1 MTKLQVAQ
9 GRLDRIESALA
20 SMQQALAQARARIN
34 ELTWPDIS
42 NLEAVAKEVEDTE
55 WFWAAINDVPAT
67 SDPPPVAYVEMTS
80 GETVQVVHVEGRVA
94 YLDDDTQAWLK
105 YLRRPRC
112 FVSAEQALADAQD
125 DAARA
130 QAGLD
135 ELNRQESIRF
145 AIEQDEQNTREDAYG
160 PVLQ

>member
-9 GRLDRIESALA
+9 GRLDRIEQALA
-20 SMQQALAQARARIN
+20 AMQIAAAQARAGI
-34 ELTWPDIS
+34 ESLTWPDIS

-55 WFWAAINDVPAT
+55 WFWKCINDMPAT
-67 SDPPPVAYVEMTS
+67 SDPPPVEYIEMTS

-105 YLRRPRC
+105 YLRRARC
-112 FVSAEQALADAQD
+112 FVSEEQALADAQD

-135 ELNRQESIRF
+135 ELNRRESIRF
-145 AIEQDEQNTREDAYG
+145 AIEQDEQNTRDDAFG
-160 PVLQ
+160 AVLQ

>member
-67 SDPPPVAYVEMTS
+67 SDP
-80 GETVQVVHVEGRVA
+80 ETVEYIEIATGTTVNVVHVEGRVA
-94 YLDDDTQAWLK
+94 YLDDGKQAWLK

-112 FVSAEQALADAQD
+112 FVSEEQALADAQD
-125 DAARA
+125 EAARA
-130 QAGLD
+130 QAALD
-135 ELNRQESIRF
+135 ELNRQEGIRF
-145 AIEQDEQNTREDAYG
+145 AIEQDEQNTRDDAFG
-160 PVLQ
+160 AVLQ